1 MKRLASSLIIL
12 VTLPLAL
19 YEYYFIPLYVFSAPL
34 EFYLRGYEGFR
45 WVLWVIPVALLV
57 YPAVSQTLIV
67 SLLGYLVGGLT
78 SRYNIVIG
86 ALVLSTVQVLV
97 CFHEVFEHMLLGI
110 NPLAPLTISVLLMI
124 WRNMFNPSTSID
136 PLELI
141 ELMWYVSSN
150 ENFVLKLA
158 TSLLHIAITSLLA
171 MIVQRSIAKLK
182 EVSYLDLIISIYLWL
197 ILPLKLLVYA
207 VYVYLIYWFWVVGGD

>member
-34 EFYLRGYEGFR
+34 KFYLLGYEGFR
-45 WVLWVIPVALLV
+45 WVLWAIPVALLV

-78 SRYNIVIG
+78 SRYHIVIG
-86 ALVLSTVQVLV
+86 ALVLSAAQVLV

-110 NPLAPLTISVLLMI
+110 NPLAPLAIAVLLMI
-124 WRNMFNPSTSID
+124 WRNIFNPSTSID

-158 TSLLHIAITSLLA
+158 TSLLHIAITALLA
-171 MIVQRSIAKLK
+171 IRLQRSIAKLK

-207 VYVYLIYWFWVVGGD
+207 VYVFLIYWFWVVRGD

>member
-34 EFYLRGYEGFR
+34 EFYLLGYENFR
-45 WVLWVIPVALLV
+45 WVLWAIPVALLV
-57 YPAVSQTLIV
+57 YPAVSQTLIIF
-67 SLLGYLVGGLT
+67 LLSYLVGGLT

-86 ALVLSTVQVLV
+86 ALVLSAAQVLV
-97 CFHEVFEHMLLGI
+97 CFHRVFEHMLLGI
-110 NPLAPLTISVLLMI
+110 NPLAPLTIAVLLMI
-124 WRNMFNPSTSID
+124 WRSLSNPNASID

-141 ELMWYVSSN
+141 GLMWYVSSN

-158 TSLLHIAITSLLA
+158 TSLLHIAIVTSLA
-171 MIVQRSIAKLK
+171 MILQRSIAKLK

-207 VYVYLIYWFWVVGGD
+207 VYVFFIYWFWVVGGD

>member
-19 YEYYFIPLYVFSAPL
+19 YEYYFIPLYVFVAPL
-34 EFYLRGYEGFR
+34 EFYLLGYEGFR
-45 WVLWVIPVALLV
+45 WVLWAIPVALLV

-67 SLLGYLVGGLT
+67 FLLGYLVGGLT

-97 CFHEVFEHMLLGI
+97 CFHGVFEHMLLGI
-110 NPLAPLTISVLLMI
+110 NPLAPLTIAVLLMI
-124 WRNMFNPSTSID
+124 WGSLSNPNASID

-141 ELMWYVSSN
+141 GLMWYVSSN

-158 TSLLHIAITSLLA
+158 ASSLHIVIVTSLA
-171 MIVQRSIAKLK
+171 MILSRSIAKFK
-182 EVSYLDLIISIYLWL
+182 EVGYLDLITSIYLWL

-207 VYVYLIYWFWVVGGD
+207 VYVFFIYWFWVVGGD

>member
-19 YEYYFIPLYVFSAPL
+19 YEYYFIPLYVFIAPL
-34 EFYLRGYEGFR
+34 KFYLQGYEGFR
-45 WVLWVIPVALLV
+45 WVLWAIPVALLI
-57 YPAVSQTLIV
+57 YPAVSQTLIIF
-67 SLLGYLVGGLT
+67 LLSYLVGGLT

-86 ALVLSTVQVLV
+86 ALVLSAAQVLV
-97 CFHEVFEHMLLGI
+97 CFHRVFEHMLLGI
-110 NPLAPLTISVLLMI
+110 NPLAPLTIAVLLMM
-124 WRNMFNPSTSID
+124 WRSLLNSNSSANID
-136 PLELI
+136 PALI
-141 ELMWYVSSN
+141 WYVLSN

-158 TSLLHIAITSLLA
+158 TSLLHIAIITLLA
-171 MIVQRSIAKLK
+171 IILQRSIAKLK

-207 VYVYLIYWFWVVGGD
+207 VYVFLIYWFWVVGGD